1 MNHVLCSDVIFW
13 DFTRF
18 GRGSY
23 IFFSDP
29 SYPFHICWGKA
40 VSFIPG
46 ILLGVPEFLNSRELT
61 PLRKEALHST
71 RICGILQIQRNEVVL
86 NVQHPGLERKT
97 LSRKG
102 SNYRC
107 FCEPVQLLMLM
118 TFWQFLVCK
127 PSSKVKGNTWGLR
140 KQGEASFKK
149 KRKWAFC
156 IHCHLPPALV
166 EILQPDPPCPLSL
179 VILQCGWILP

>member
-1 MNHVLCSDVIFW
+1 MSHLLCSDVIFW

-29 SYPFHICWGKA
+29 SYPFHICWGRA
-40 VSFIPG
+40 ISFIPG
-46 ILLGVPEFLNSRELT
+46 ILLGVPEFLYPRELT
-61 PLRKEALHST
+61 LLRKEVLHST
-71 RICGILQIQRNEVVL
+71 SACGILQIQRSEVVL
-86 NVQHPGLERKT
+86 NVQYPGLERKT

-102 SNYRC
+102 SNSRC

-127 PSSKVKGNTWGLR
+127 PSSKVKGDTWGLR
-140 KQGEASFKK
+140 NSGRPPL
-149 KRKWAFC
+149 KRRENGHFAFTATY
-156 IHCHLPPALV
+156 LL
-166 EILQPDPPCPLSL
+166 LSL
-179 VILQCGWILP
+179 KYYNPTPLVPCR